1 MSVIQ
6 QIGLFLVE
14 TLLSL
19 YISAVVIR
27 FLLGYARADFYN
39 PLSQFLVKITNPVL
53 VPVRRFVPSIGKLDT
68 SAVAVAFVLIII
80 KVLLIAAI
88 VGVSANI
95 VSLIWLAVGELI
107 RSVIWVYIIALI
119 LMAVI
124 SWIGSS
130 HGNPVAPLVNSLV
143 SPLVTPVRRRMPPV
157 GMLDLS
163 PMVVMIGL
171 YILLIIVNGVFPR
184 LF

>member
-1 MSVIQ
+1 MSVVQ
-6 QIGLFLVE
+6 QIGVFLVE

-19 YISAVVIR
+19 YISAVAIR

-39 PLSQFLVKITNPVL
+39 PLSQFLVKVTNPVL
-53 VPVRRFVPSIGKLDT
+53 VPVRRFVPSFGKLDT
-68 SAVAVAFVLIII
+68 SAVVVALVLIII
-80 KVLLIAAI
+80 KTALLA
-88 VGVSANI
+88 GLMGGSLSI
-95 VSLIWLAVGELI
+95 VSLIWLSIGELI

-130 HGNPVAPLVNSLV
+130 HGNPVSPLVNSLV
-143 SPLVTPVRRRMPPV
+143 SPLVTPVRHRLPPV

-163 PMVVMIGL
+163 PMVVMMGL
-171 YILLIIVNGVFPR
+171 YIVLIIVNGVFPR

>member
-19 YISAVVIR
+19 YISAIVIR

-53 VPVRRFVPSIGKLDT
+53 VPVRRFIPSFGKLDT
-68 SAVAVAFVLIII
+68 SAVVVALVLMII
-80 KVLLIAAI
+80 KIALVTGI
-88 VGVSANI
+88 VGA
-95 VSLIWLAVGELI
+95 SLNVATLLWLSVGELI

-130 HGNPVAPLVNSLV
+130 QGNPVSPLVNSLV

>member
-6 QIGLFLVE
+6 QIGVFLVE

-19 YISAVVIR
+19 YISAIVIR

-39 PLSQFLVKITNPVL
+39 PLSQFLVKVTNPVL
-53 VPVRRFVPSIGKLDT
+53 VPVRRFIPSFGKLDT
-68 SAVAVAFVLIII
+68 SAVVVALVLILI
-80 KVLLIAAI
+80 KIVLLAGLTGSSIGI
-88 VGVSANI
+88 VT
-95 VSLIWLAVGELI
+95 LLALSVGELI
-107 RSVIWVYIIALI
+107 RSVIWIYIIGLL

-143 SPLVTPVRRRMPPV
+143 NPLVAPVRRRLPPV
-157 GMLDLS
+157 GMMDLS
-163 PMVVMIGL
+163 PMVVMLGL
-171 YILLIIVNGVFPR
+171 YVLLIVVNGVFPR

>member
-19 YISAVVIR
+19 YISAIVIR

-53 VPVRRFVPSIGKLDT
+53 VPVRRFIPSFGKLDT
-68 SAVAVAFVLIII
+68 SAVAVALVLMII
-80 KVLLIAAI
+80 KTALVTGI
-88 VGVSANI
+88 VGA
-95 VSLIWLAVGELI
+95 SLNVVTLLWLSVGELI

-130 HGNPVAPLVNSLV
+130 QGNPVSPLVNSLV

>member
-19 YISAVVIR
+19 YITAVILR

-53 VPVRRFVPSIGKLDT
+53 VPMRRFIPPVGKLDT
-68 SAVAVAFVLIII
+68 SAVVLAYVLTVIKMLLMLGIVGQSANVFGVLI
-80 KVLLIAAI
+80 VALRDLLN
-88 VGVSANI
+88 G
-95 VSLIWLAVGELI
+95 
-107 RSVIWVYIIALI
+107 VIWVYIIALI

-124 SWIGSS
+124 SWIGSAN
-130 HGNPVAPLVNSLV
+130 GNPVVPLINSLTAPLLA
-143 SPLVTPVRRRMPPV
+143 PIRRVMPPV

-163 PMVVMIGL
+163 PMVAMLGL
-171 YILLIIVNGVFPR
+171 YILQIILRG

>member
-19 YISAVVIR
+19 YISAIVIR
-27 FLLGYARADFYN
+27 FLLGYVRADFYN

-53 VPVRRFVPSIGKLDT
+53 VPVRRFIPSFGKLDT
-68 SAVAVAFVLIII
+68 SAVVVALVLMII
-80 KVLLIAAI
+80 KIALVTGI
-88 VGVSANI
+88 VGA
-95 VSLIWLAVGELI
+95 SLNVATLLWLSVGELI

-130 HGNPVAPLVNSLV
+130 QGNPVSPLVNSLV

>member
-6 QIGLFLVE
+6 EILLFLVE

-19 YISAVVIR
+19 YISAIIIR
-27 FLLGYARADFYN
+27 FLLGYAKADFYN

-53 VPVRRFVPSIGKLDT
+53 VPLRRFVPAIGKLDT
-68 SAVAVAFVLIII
+68 AAVVAAYALTVIKTIII
-80 KVLLIAAI
+80 FALVSKGISLIGIIGFSLKELI
-88 VGVSANI
+88 VG
-95 VSLIWLAVGELI
+95 
-107 RSVIWVYIIALI
+107 VIWVYIIALI

-130 HGNPVAPLVNSLV
+130 HGNPVSPLVNSLV
-143 SPLVTPVRRRMPPV
+143 SPLVNPVRQRLPPV

-171 YILLIIVNGVFPR
+171 YILLIIVNGI
-184 LF
+184 L

>member
-19 YISAVVIR
+19 YISAIVIR

-53 VPVRRFVPSIGKLDT
+53 VPVRRFIPSFGKLDT
-68 SAVAVAFVLIII
+68 SAVVVALVLMII
-80 KVLLIAAI
+80 KIALVTGI
-88 VGVSANI
+88 VGA
-95 VSLIWLAVGELI
+95 SLNVVTLLWLSVGELI

-130 HGNPVAPLVNSLV
+130 QGNPVSPLVNSLV

>member
-68 SAVAVAFVLIII
+68 SAVAVALVLIII

>member
-19 YISAVVIR
+19 YISAIVIR

-53 VPVRRFVPSIGKLDT
+53 VPVRRFIPSFGKLDT
-68 SAVAVAFVLIII
+68 SAVAVALVLMII
-80 KVLLIAAI
+80 KTALVTGI
-88 VGVSANI
+88 VGASSNV
-95 VSLIWLAVGELI
+95 VTLLWLSVGELI

-124 SWIGSS
+124 SWIGRSQ
-130 HGNPVAPLVNSLV
+130 GNPVSPLVNSLV
-143 SPLVTPVRRRMPPV
+143 SPLVNPVRRRLPPV